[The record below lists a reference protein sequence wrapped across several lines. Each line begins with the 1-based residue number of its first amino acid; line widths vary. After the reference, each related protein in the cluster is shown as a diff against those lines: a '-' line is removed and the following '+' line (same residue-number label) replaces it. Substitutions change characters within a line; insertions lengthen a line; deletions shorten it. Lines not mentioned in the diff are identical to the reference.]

1 VKPLLR
7 AYDALI
13 FAMAGFAGALMAAMF
28 TAIVVDVFLRN
39 MGWQSSAHLF
49 TFTEYAL
56 LMVPCFGAPWLVR
69 EKGHV
74 FVEVLLNRLGAV
86 ARRRALLLIGLVC
99 IAVCLVL
106 AWYGV
111 QVSLRNFELND
122 KDVRSFD
129 APRWALVACIPIG
142 FFFMATEFAR
152 HLLRGEDFLGSMD
165 LAPAV
170 SPAAAPN
177 TGTER
182 ER

>member
-1 VKPLLR
+1 MNALLR
-7 AYDALI
+7 GYDALI
-13 FAMAGFAGALMAAMF
+13 FGMAWFAGALMAAMF
-28 TAIVVDVFLRN
+28 AAIVIDVLLRN
-39 MGWQSSAHLF
+39 LGLQSSAHLF

-74 FVEVLLNRLGAV
+74 FVEIVLNALKPVL
-86 ARRRALLLIGLVC
+86 RRRVLVCIGLIC

-111 QVSLRNFELND
+111 MVSLRNFELND

-129 APRWALVACIPIG
+129 APRWVLVACIPLG

-165 LAPAV
+165 LAPAL
-170 SPAAAPN
+170 PTTAN
-177 TGTER
+177 TSER
-182 ER
+182 AR

>member
-1 VKPLLR
+1 VKLLLR

-13 FAMAGFAGALMAAMF
+13 FAMAGFAGVLMAGMF
-28 TAIVVDVFLRN
+28 AAIVVDVALRN
-39 MGWQSSAHLF
+39 LGWQSSAHLF

-74 FVEVLLNRLGAV
+74 FVEIVINALRPA
-86 ARRRALLLIGLVC
+86 ARRRMLLVIGLAC
-99 IAVCLVL
+99 IVVCLVL

-111 QVSLRNFELND
+111 QVSLRNFELDD

-129 APRWALVACIPIG
+129 APRWALVACIPLG

-165 LAPAV
+165 LAPALPDTV
-170 SPAAAPN
+170 KGDATA
-177 TGTER
+177 ER
-182 ER
+182 TR

>member
-1 VKPLLR
+1 MKGALK

-13 FAMAGFAGALMAAMF
+13 LAMAWFAGALMAAMF
-28 TAIVVDVFLRN
+28 AAIVIDVLLRN
-39 MGWQSSAHLF
+39 LGLQSSAHLF

-74 FVEVLLNRLGAV
+74 FVE
-86 ARRRALLLIGLVC
+86 IGLNMLKPAMRQRAIVGIGILC
-99 IAVCLVL
+99 IFICLVL

-152 HLLRGEDFLGSMD
+152 YLIRGEDFLGSMTPSTPADSGALLLDKED
-165 LAPAV
+165 L
-170 SPAAAPN
+170 
-177 TGTER
+177 
-182 ER
+182 

>member
-1 VKPLLR
+1 
-7 AYDALI
+7 
-13 FAMAGFAGALMAAMF
+13 MAWFAGALMAGMF
-28 TAIVVDVFLRN
+28 AAIVVDVVLRN
-39 MGWQSSAHLF
+39 LGWQSSAHLF

-74 FVEVLLNRLGAV
+74 FVEIVLNALRPA
-86 ARRRALLLIGLVC
+86 ARRRLLLAIGVVC
-99 IAVCLVL
+99 IVVCLVL

-111 QVSLRNFELND
+111 QVSLRNFELGD

-165 LAPAV
+165 LAPAL
-170 SPAAAPN
+170 PAHVKADVNSEHA
-177 TGTER
+177 R
-182 ER
+182 

>member
-1 VKPLLR
+1 MKALAR
-7 AYDALI
+7 SYDALI
-13 FAMAGFAGALMAAMF
+13 FGMAWVAGALLAGMF
-28 TAIVVDVFLRN
+28 FAIVIDVVLRN
-39 MGWQSSAHLF
+39 WGGQSSAHLF

-74 FVEVLLNRLGAV
+74 FVEIGLNLLRPA
-86 ARRRALLLIGLVC
+86 ARRRALVVIGIVC
-99 IAVCLVL
+99 IAVCLLL

-111 QVSLRNFELND
+111 QVAWRNFTLGD

-152 HLLRGEDFLGSMD
+152 HLWRGEDFLGSMAAD
-165 LAPAV
+165 AEAGGSAPQL
-170 SPAAAPN
+170 P
-177 TGTER
+177 ERR